1 MLLVE
6 EVCRLVLRNALRR
19 VCCQVQ
25 LRGECLQVIDV
36 LRMQHVSQL
45 SLVQVIGEP
54 HWATLSMLLY
64 SAGTAAMTIAKSYSM
79 LIVGRIIV
87 GLGVGVGMATVPVLV
102 AELAPAK
109 LRGQLT
115 STFEISICT
124 GGNRFKS

>member
-1 MLLVE
+1 MSGAILDIE
-6 EVCRLVLRNALRR
+6 TTF
-19 VCCQVQ
+19 
-25 LRGECLQVIDV
+25 G
-36 LRMQHVSQL
+36 L
-45 SLVQVIGEP
+45 SLVQKQLVVGSLNFVSSFGALLAGSISEAFGRRSCI
-54 HWATLSMLLY
+54 ALSMLLY